1 MSISKSWAS
10 GRKILLFLPLSLSP
24 PSQTLNIR
32 GCRSTSSPI
41 ARLHPLEVEARGWRE
56 YTVFMQKFQTV
67 LLAAGKTATGIEV
80 PASVV
85 ESFGS
90 SKKPAVNVTIN
101 GYGYRSTVAVMG
113 GKFMLPV
120 SAEHRAGAK
129 IVAGDKV
136 NVTLELDAAPRV
148 LEVPQD
154 FLDALETDA
163 AAKTFFEGL
172 SYSNKRRFV
181 LSIDEAKSAETRAR
195 RITKS
200 VETLRAGKI

>member
-1 MSISKSWAS
+1 
-10 GRKILLFLPLSLSP
+10 
-24 PSQTLNIR
+24 
-32 GCRSTSSPI
+32 
-41 ARLHPLEVEARGWRE
+41 
-56 YTVFMQKFQTV
+56 MQKFQTT

-80 PASVV
+80 PTGVV

-90 SKKPAVNVTIN
+90 SKKPAVKITIN
-101 GYGYRSTVAVMG
+101 GYEYRSTVAVMA

-129 IVAGDKV
+129 IAAGDKV
-136 NVTLELDAAPRV
+136 NVTLELDTAPRV

-154 FLDALETDA
+154 FLDALEVDVA
-163 AAKTFFEGL
+163 VKTFFEGL

-181 LSIDEAKSAETRAR
+181 LNIEEAKGAETRVR

>member
-1 MSISKSWAS
+1 MS
-10 GRKILLFLPLSLSP
+10 
-24 PSQTLNIR
+24 
-32 GCRSTSSPI
+32 
-41 ARLHPLEVEARGWRE
+41 
-56 YTVFMQKFQTV
+56 KFQTT

-90 SKKPAVNVTIN
+90 SKKPAVKVTIN

-129 IVAGDKV
+129 IAAGETV
-136 NVTLELDAAPRV
+136 NVTLELDTAPRV

-154 FLDALETDA
+154 FLDVLKADA

-181 LSIDEAKSAETRAR
+181 LSIEEAKSAETRVR
-195 RITKS
+195 RIAKS
-200 VETLRAGKI
+200 VETLREGKI

>member
-1 MSISKSWAS
+1 M
-10 GRKILLFLPLSLSP
+10 
-24 PSQTLNIR
+24 
-32 GCRSTSSPI
+32 
-41 ARLHPLEVEARGWRE
+41 
-56 YTVFMQKFQTV
+56 KFQTV

-80 PASVV
+80 PANVV
-85 ESFGS
+85 EGFGS
-90 SKKPAVNVTIN
+90 SKKPAVKVTIN
-101 GYGYRSTVAVMG
+101 GYGYRSTVAVMA

-129 IVAGDKV
+129 IAAGDKV

-154 FLDALETDA
+154 FLDALEVDV

-181 LSIDEAKSAETRAR
+181 LSIDGAKTPETRAR
-195 RITKS
+195 RIAKS
-200 VETLRAGKI
+200 VDSLRVGKI

>member
-1 MSISKSWAS
+1 
-10 GRKILLFLPLSLSP
+10 LQHL
-24 PSQTLNIR
+24 
-32 GCRSTSSPI
+32 
-41 ARLHPLEVEARGWRE
+41 EARGWRE
-56 YTVFMQKFQTV
+56 YTSPMPKFQTT

-80 PASVV
+80 PANIV
-85 ESFGS
+85 ESLGS

-129 IVAGDKV
+129 IAAGDKV
-136 NVTLELDAAPRV
+136 NVTLELDTAPRV

-154 FLDALETDA
+154 FLSALEVDA

-195 RITKS
+195 RIAKS
-200 VETLRAGKI
+200 VESLRAGKI

>member
-1 MSISKSWAS
+1 
-10 GRKILLFLPLSLSP
+10 
-24 PSQTLNIR
+24 
-32 GCRSTSSPI
+32 
-41 ARLHPLEVEARGWRE
+41 
-56 YTVFMQKFQTV
+56 MQKFQTT

-85 ESFGS
+85 ESFGPG
-90 SKKPAVNVTIN
+90 KKPAVNVTIN

-129 IVAGDKV
+129 IAAGDKV
-136 NVTLELDAAPRV
+136 NVTLELDTAPRV

-154 FLDALETDA
+154 FLSALKADAV
-163 AAKTFFEGL
+163 AKTFFEGL

-181 LSIDEAKSAETRAR
+181 LSIEEAKSAETRAR

>member
-1 MSISKSWAS
+1 
-10 GRKILLFLPLSLSP
+10 
-24 PSQTLNIR
+24 
-32 GCRSTSSPI
+32 
-41 ARLHPLEVEARGWRE
+41 
-56 YTVFMQKFQTV
+56 MQKFQTT

-80 PASVV
+80 PANVV
-85 ESFGS
+85 ESLGS

-101 GYGYRSTVAVMG
+101 GYSYRSTVAVMG

-129 IVAGDKV
+129 IAAGDKV
-136 NVTLELDAAPRV
+136 NVALELDAAPRV

-154 FLDALETDA
+154 FLDALETNA

>member
-1 MSISKSWAS
+1 
-10 GRKILLFLPLSLSP
+10 
-24 PSQTLNIR
+24 
-32 GCRSTSSPI
+32 
-41 ARLHPLEVEARGWRE
+41 
-56 YTVFMQKFQTV
+56 MQKFQTT

-85 ESFGS
+85 QSFGS
-90 SKKPAVNVTIN
+90 SKRPAVKITIN
-101 GYGYRSTVAVMG
+101 GYGYRSTVAVMA

-129 IVAGDKV
+129 IAAGETVD
-136 NVTLELDAAPRV
+136 VTLELDAAPRV

-154 FLDALETDA
+154 FLAALATDA

-181 LSIDEAKSAETRAR
+181 LSIEGAKSAETRAR
-195 RITKS
+195 RVTKS
-200 VETLRAGKI
+200 VETLRAGKPQ